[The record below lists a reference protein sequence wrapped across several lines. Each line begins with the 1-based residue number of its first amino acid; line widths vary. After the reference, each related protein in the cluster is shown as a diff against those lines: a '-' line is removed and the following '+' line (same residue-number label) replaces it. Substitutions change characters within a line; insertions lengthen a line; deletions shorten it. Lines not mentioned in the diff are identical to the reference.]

1 MNPLVPLTD
10 RAATRPDA
18 QRGAVLVLAVVLLTV
33 LIGVAAVAVDLA
45 GLRQDRR
52 SHRAAA
58 DFAALAASGALVG
71 DPADACQRAWSTV
84 RSNLME
90 DTGSASWSP
99 GCSTFTTA
107 PCDPATPRQAMATV
121 GRYEV
126 AITHPV
132 PDGHPLMTGTG
143 GTTQAIEAT
152 IDGTACERMA
162 VRIRSNRTYFFGR
175 IFGINS
181 GTTAV
186 HAVGRASELPP
197 QPGEAVALLLLDP
210 SRCNVLVAS
219 GNGIAIIDESLPQPD
234 GERAPGN
241 IHLDSD
247 GTGCPNNA
255 YTVDANGTNPR
266 ILALPSST
274 SGLPGRIALRALPA
288 GATTCTNKACDPAD
302 VNANPARLNPQ
313 PIPTQ
318 TRIGRRVVEH
328 RYNCKSTYTFPN
340 QTWWNGTV
348 PPCTTGGS
356 NHIDQLQ
363 ARYQSSLPGDEVW
376 MTYSGSCNPNSDQ
389 LLTGN
394 WFIGCSNLSVSRNF
408 TITGSAVFAGDVS
421 VQSNGELAIGD
432 GTAPR
437 VAYFRNG
444 SFSKTGQAT
453 VVLPQVSVYL
463 RNGGIGFA
471 GQGGLTWSGPASG
484 PLEGLALWSESHT
497 HSHSL
502 SGGAVND
509 VYGVFYAP
517 NAGYASNN
525 VFSLSGG
532 GNQTQ
537 FRAQFITY
545 RLEISGNG
553 ELIMQAP
560 PIITLP
566 QPSRYESRL
575 IR

>member
-181 GTTAV
+181 GSTAV
-186 HAVGRASELPP
+186 HAVGRASLLPP
-197 QPGEAVALLLLDP
+197 QPGEAVALLVLDP
-210 SRCNVLVAS
+210 SGCNALRAS
-219 GNGIAIIDESLPQPD
+219 GGAGSGGVFVLPSLPDAD
-234 GERAPGN
+234 GARAPGN
-241 IHLDSD
+241 IHLDSN
-247 GTGCPNNA
+247 GSTCSNNA
-255 YTVDANGTNPR
+255 VTVSSSGGST
-266 ILALPSST
+266 IESFPSPT
-274 SGLPGRIALRALPA
+274 SGLPGRISLRALPP
-288 GATTCTNKACDPAD
+288 GATTCVDKGCDPAD
-302 VNANPARLNPQ
+302 VSGGRLKPQ
-313 PIPTQ
+313 PIPTPY
-318 TRIGRRVVEH
+318 RIGRGVVDH
-328 RYNCKSTYTFPN
+328 RYNCKSSYPFTEQP
-340 QTWWNGTV
+340 WWNGTV
-348 PPCTTGGS
+348 APCTTGGS
-356 NHIDQLQ
+356 AHIDQLR
-363 ARYQSSLPGDEVW
+363 ASYQTSLPAAEGW
-376 MTYSGSCNPNSDQ
+376 QTWTNCNPNGAVT
-389 LLTGN
+389 LEGN
-394 WFIGCSNLSVSRNF
+394 WFVNCSPKLSISNAF
-408 TITGSAVFAGDVS
+408 TITGNAVFANSVDV
-421 VQSNGELAIGD
+421 QAGGHLTMGNGAV
-432 GTAPR
+432 PR
-437 VAYFRNG
+437 FAYFRNG
-444 SFSKTGQAT
+444 SFNKAGQAT
-453 VVLPQVSVYL
+453 VDLRQVTVYL
-463 RNGGIGFA
+463 HSGSVAFSGG
-471 GQGGLTWSGPASG
+471 GGLFWTGPASG
-484 PLEGLALWSESHT
+484 PLEGLALWSESG
-497 HSHSL
+497 SAHSL
-502 SGGAVND
+502 AGGAVNE
-509 VYGVFYAP
+509 VYGVFFAP
-517 NAGYASNN
+517 NVGQANSNH
-525 VFSLSGG
+525 VFTLSGNG
-532 GNQTQ
+532 QQTQ
-537 FRAQFITY
+537 FQAQFITY
-545 RLEISGNG
+545 RLTVTGGARLEMES
-553 ELIMQAP
+553 P

-566 QPSRYESRL
+566 QPDRYESRL